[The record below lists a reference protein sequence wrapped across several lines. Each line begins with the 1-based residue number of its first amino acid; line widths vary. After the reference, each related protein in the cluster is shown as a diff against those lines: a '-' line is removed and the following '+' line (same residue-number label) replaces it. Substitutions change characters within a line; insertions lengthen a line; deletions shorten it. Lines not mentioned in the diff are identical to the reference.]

1 MKRGFPSVAAD
12 WALFCSDPASPWHK
26 MTTDEREALKH
37 KFDGLTLEQ
46 ADELLQDIK
55 HKKRHQMNETQL
67 LDEFMKVLDSAPF
80 NVITNYLAIPEEVMT
95 PELTEVFKKTITSKG
110 FQVETQE
117 AIGAV
122 LFKVYK

>member
-1 MKRGFPSVAAD
+1 
-12 WALFCSDPASPWHK
+12 
-26 MTTDEREALKH
+26 
-37 KFDGLTLEQ
+37 
-46 ADELLQDIK
+46 
-55 HKKRHQMNETQL
+55 MNETQL